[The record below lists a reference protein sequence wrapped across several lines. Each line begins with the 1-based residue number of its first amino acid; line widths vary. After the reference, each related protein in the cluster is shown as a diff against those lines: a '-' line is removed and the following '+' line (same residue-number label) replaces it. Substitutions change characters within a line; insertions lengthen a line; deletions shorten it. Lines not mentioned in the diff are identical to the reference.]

1 MKITNNFGL
10 PDTIMKV
17 IHTPKYD
24 KGDSQISATEI
35 LNSPRIVQLK
45 RKHWEDLEQD
55 AAELVWSMF
64 GSAVHEILQHGKS
77 DHHIV
82 EQRIF
87 TDFHGWKISGAIDL
101 QEVYEDGIIISDYKV
116 TGAWAVMNEKGDWHN
131 QLNVYAW
138 LVERTKQAKV
148 KGLQIVAIV
157 RDWSRRDA
165 QTKEGY
171 PKAPIV
177 TIDIPL
183 WSFEDREAYVAKR
196 LALHNDAFFAAH
208 TDEGMPECSAEEM
221 WERPESFAIKK
232 EGNVRAKSVHETRQ
246 AAEEALAL
254 AQQKAKKG
262 EVFSIEHRP
271 GTRTRCEGFCQV
283 SAFCS
288 QYQTYLSNKEKTSE

>member
-1 MKITNNFGL
+1 MKITNVHGL
-10 PDTIMKV
+10 PETVMKV

-45 RKHWEDLEQD
+45 RKHWDELEQD
-55 AAELVWSMF
+55 ASELIWSMF

-87 TDFHGWKISGAIDL
+87 TEFQGWKISGAIDL
-101 QEVYEDGIIISDYKV
+101 QEVYEDGVIISDYKV
-116 TGAWAVMNEKGDWHN
+116 TGSWAAMNVKDDWEH
-131 QLNVYAW
+131 QLNLYAW
-138 LVERTKQAKV
+138 LVERV
-148 KGLQIVAIV
+148 KNVHVKALQIVCIV
-157 RDWSRRDA
+157 RDWNRRDA

-183 WSFEDREAYVAKR
+183 WSFEDRESYVAKR

-208 TDEGMPECSAEEM
+208 TDEGMPECTPEEC
-221 WERPESFAIKK
+221 WEKPTYYAVKK
-232 EGNVRAKSVHETRQ
+232 DGNVRAKSVHEERS
-246 AAEEALAL
+246 AAEEALAQ
-254 AQQKAKKG
+254 AQAKAKKG
-262 EVFSIEHRP
+262 ESFSIEVRE
-271 GTRTRCEGFCQV
+271 GDRTRCSGFCQV
-283 SAFCS
+283 APFCT
-288 QYQTYLSNKEKTSE
+288 QYQTYLSTKEKS